1 MEWLQNILEIDKELF
16 LFLNGLHNGFWDTI
30 MLMVTRKETW
40 IPFFAVILFYIIKDY
55 KIKALPIV
63 VFLALTIL
71 ASDQLSVLL
80 KDSIQR
86 FRPVHD
92 PVIGPLVHNVLRKG
106 SLYGFVSSH
115 AANGFAILVFTSRI
129 FKNRG
134 YFFLMLFWA
143 VLFSYS
149 RIYSGVHYPLD
160 ILGGA
165 LLGWLT
171 GTLLFKLLMFTENHF
186 LLSDLP
192 RIQKTRLTAAH
203 SVIITLVFFVLSL
216 TVIIV
221 SSILHHYG
229 YLK

>member
-1 MEWLQNILEIDKELF
+1 MEWLQNILEIDKEFF
-16 LFLNGLHNGFWDTI
+16 LSLNSHHNPFWDTI

-40 IPFFAVILFYIIKDY
+40 IPFFIIILFFIAKNYRS
-55 KIKALPIV
+55 KALPIV
-63 VFLALTIL
+63 ILMALAIL
-71 ASDQLSVLL
+71 ASDQVSVLL

-106 SLYGFVSSH
+106 SMYGFVSSH
-115 AANGFAILVFTSRI
+115 AANGFAIFVFTSRL
-129 FKNRG
+129 FKNRAY
-134 YFFLMLFWA
+134 YFLLLFWA
-143 VLFSYS
+143 LVFSYS

-165 LLGWLT
+165 ILGWLI
-171 GTLLFKLLMFTENHF
+171 GFLFFKLLMFTENHF
-186 LLSDLP
+186 LLSGLP

-203 SVIITLVFFVLSL
+203 AGIISLVFFVLCL

-221 SSILHHYG
+221 ASILHHYG

>member
-16 LFLNGLHNGFWDTI
+16 LFLNSLHNSFWDTI

-40 IPFFAVILFYIIKDY
+40 IPFFVIILFYVIRNY
-55 KIKALPIV
+55 KINALPIV

-71 ASDQLSVLL
+71 FSDQISVLL

-106 SLYGFVSSH
+106 SMYGFVSSH
-115 AANGFAILVFTSRI
+115 AANGFAIFAFTASI
-129 FKNRG
+129 FKNRN
-134 YFFLMLFWA
+134 YWFLLLFWA
-143 VLFSYS
+143 ILFSYS

-165 LLGWLT
+165 VLGWII
-171 GTLLFKLLMFTENHF
+171 GVGGYKLLVLVENRYF
-186 LLSDLP
+186 KKRQAKISETKLENS
-192 RIQKTRLTAAH
+192 Q
-203 SVIITLVFFVLSL
+203 SVIIYLVFSVLMT
-216 TVIIV
+216 TVFIV

-229 YLK
+229 YL

>member
-16 LFLNGLHNGFWDTI
+16 LFLNSLHNSFWDTI

-40 IPFFAVILFYIIKDY
+40 IPFFVIILFYVIRNY
-55 KIKALPIV
+55 KINALPIV

-71 ASDQLSVLL
+71 FSDQISVLL

-106 SLYGFVSSH
+106 SMYGFVSSH
-115 AANGFAILVFTSRI
+115 AANGFAIFAFTASI
-129 FKNRG
+129 FKNRN
-134 YFFLMLFWA
+134 YWFLMLFWA
-143 VLFSYS
+143 ILFSYS

-165 LLGWLT
+165 ILGWII
-171 GTLLFKLLMFTENHF
+171 GVGGYKLLVVVENRYF
-186 LLSDLP
+186 KKRQPKIAETKLENS
-192 RIQKTRLTAAH
+192 Q
-203 SVIITLVFFVLSL
+203 SVIIYLVFSVLIT
-216 TVIIV
+216 TVFIV

-229 YLK
+229 YL

>member
-1 MEWLQNILEIDKELF
+1 MKWLQNILEVDKELF
-16 LFLNGLHNGFWDTI
+16 LFLNSLHNSFWDTI

-40 IPFFAVILFYIIKDY
+40 IPFFAIILFYVIKNY
-55 KIKALPIV
+55 KIKALPIL

-71 ASDQLSVLL
+71 LSDQLSVLL
-80 KDSIQR
+80 KDTIQR

-115 AANGFAILVFTSRI
+115 AANGFAIFAFTASI
-129 FKNRG
+129 FKNRN
-134 YFFLMLFWA
+134 YWFLMLFWA
-143 VLFSYS
+143 ILFSYS

-165 LLGWLT
+165 VLGWII
-171 GTLLFKLLMFTENHF
+171 GVGCYKLLVLVDNRYFKKRQPKISETKLEN
-186 LLSDLP
+186 S
-192 RIQKTRLTAAH
+192 Q
-203 SVIITLVFFVLSL
+203 SVIIYLVFIVLMT
-216 TVIIV
+216 TVFIV

-229 YLK
+229 YL